1 MRRTSKICNINTL
14 NSVPTNIVVSGM
26 EAFWGKWNEIYILP
40 WRYTQ
45 SYPYLIHGYFGWG
58 P

>member
-26 EAFWGKWNEIYILP
+26 EAF
-40 WRYTQ
+40 
-45 SYPYLIHGYFGWG
+45 
-58 P
+58 